1 MVNVEDL
8 PQKKLHFTPLTCTS
22 QASSLCDSS
31 VQLYNPTWRR
41 THPPFSEAAQQSP
54 ILDIFEGISTDACC
68 ETTLVLA
75 APQTEP
81 LHRRYLVLQPQYQ
94 HPQTPCSCLCL
105 TTKWISPLCRRKW
118 AEKQRPVL
126 VYYPQLKKL
135 PFSKRK
141 ILSLQTPLS
150 RIHPP
155 KGHSDLLAHFKK
167 MTAHQCFLGILHK
180 LGNRGAEGHTPL
192 PWGSHRTIQ
201 RLHCW
206 CRGFSVTIKSRNFS
220 LPSQCVHGRKLQEK
234 I

>member
-1 MVNVEDL
+1 MVNFEDL

-180 LGNRGAEGHTPL
+180 LGNRGHTPL